1 VNVGFHTKRQ
11 RAKNF
16 MPPSVRKKASFSLLA
31 LANVRPQAAMQMLR
45 KNSPT
50 DSVRDAALSLL
61 NMSGVS
67 DADLLAE
74 AVASALTVRIH

>member
-1 VNVGFHTKRQ
+1 
-11 RAKNF
+11 
-16 MPPSVRKKASFSLLA
+16 
-31 LANVRPQAAMQMLR
+31 MQMLR
-45 KNSPT
+45 KHSPT

-74 AVASALTVRIH
+74 AVASVLTVRIH